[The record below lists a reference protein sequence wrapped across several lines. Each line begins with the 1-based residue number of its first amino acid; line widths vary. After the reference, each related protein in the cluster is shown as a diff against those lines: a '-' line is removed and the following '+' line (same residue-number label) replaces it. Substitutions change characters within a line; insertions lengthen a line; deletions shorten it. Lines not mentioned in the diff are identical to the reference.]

1 MRLIPVL
8 DILGGQVVHAVA
20 GRRNEYRPLTTR
32 WTRSCQPIDVARAL
46 HDAYGFS
53 EFYVAD
59 LDGILHERPNRKT
72 IQLLLGLGFRL
83 WLDAGFRNLQQVR
96 QWLAEIPCQ
105 PVLGL
110 ETFTLGDAYCG
121 SADAVLEKLATRPAL
136 CSLDSR
142 AGKLLVAEPCWRSS
156 SVARVVQWWCERGWR
171 HFLALDL
178 AAVGT
183 GQLHWSLQLL
193 HAAQAAAQAS
203 SDRRKSPVL
212 PCWYLGGGVRCL
224 DDLHLLAG
232 QNLDGV
238 LLASALHDGRI
249 LPHHLPS
256 FVQE

>member
-20 GRRNEYRPLTTR
+20 GRRNEYRPVTSR

-46 HDAYGFS
+46 HDAYGFR
-53 EFYVAD
+53 EFYIAD
-59 LDGILHERPNRKT
+59 LNGILHGRPNRE
-72 IQLLLGLGFRL
+72 IIGLLVGLGFRL
-83 WLDAGFRNLQQVR
+83 WLDAGFRNVQQVG

-110 ETFTLGDAYCG
+110 ETFTLEDAHCG
-121 SADAVLEKLATRPAL
+121 QDDAVLEKLATRPAL
-136 CSLDSR
+136 LSLDSR
-142 AGKLLVAEPCWRSS
+142 AGQLLVAEPCWRSW
-156 SVARVVQWWCERGWR
+156 SVAKVVQWWYERGWR

-193 HAAQAAAQAS
+193 HAAQTAAQIS
-203 SDRRKSPVL
+203 SERRKSSVL
-212 PCWYLGGGVRCL
+212 VYWYLGGGVRCL

-232 QNLDGV
+232 RNIDGV
-238 LLASALHDGRI
+238 LLASALHAGRI
-249 LPHHLPS
+249 LPHHLSS
-256 FVQE
+256 FVQV